1 MNVKGWFYMID
12 VIKNIL
18 LLFIYG
24 IIGCVLTL
32 NDVTYKK
39 LSFWVIT
46 SLSIALYVLGF
57 IFGLLK

>member
-1 MNVKGWFYMID
+1 MID

-18 LLFIYG
+18 LLVISG
-24 IIGCVLTL
+24 IIGCVLTHK
-32 NDVTYKK
+32 DVTYKN

-46 SLSIALYVLGF
+46 ILSIALYFLGF